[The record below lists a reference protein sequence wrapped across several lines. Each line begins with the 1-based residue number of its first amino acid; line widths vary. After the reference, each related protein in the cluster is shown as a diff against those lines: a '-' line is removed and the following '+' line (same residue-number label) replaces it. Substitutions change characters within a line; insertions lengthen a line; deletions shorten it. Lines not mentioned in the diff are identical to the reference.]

1 MFYRF
6 FRDQMFQWGTKYGT
20 SRQHQEKMSMV
31 SEKRVREII
40 YESVRDE
47 VVVRNTNDCESRSSL
62 NRNDCTNL
70 RLTWL
75 DRTWGGQRN
84 VEAVQADITQQWNVN
99 TISMTNCTH
108 LQVQQITT
116 FLLAL
121 LFYQSIPFT
130 PLLHLPAPPL
140 PPRPFPSVTFENTWW
155 STWKKTGTQPGDW
168 VVVHSWEC

>member
-1 MFYRF
+1 MVPADNTR
-6 FRDQMFQWGTKYGT
+6 RRCQW
-20 SRQHQEKMSMV
+20 
-31 SEKRVREII
+31 
-40 YESVRDE
+40 SVRNGWGKLFMKVSGMRLWLE
-47 VVVRNTNDCESRSSL
+47 TQTTVSPGRVLTGTTAQTSV
-62 NRNDCTNL
+62 

-168 VVVHSWEC
+168 VVVHIWECKSLGL

>member
-1 MFYRF
+1 MVPADNTR
-6 FRDQMFQWGTKYGT
+6 RRCQW
-20 SRQHQEKMSMV
+20 
-31 SEKRVREII
+31 
-40 YESVRDE
+40 SVRNGWGKLFMKVSGMRLWLE
-47 VVVRNTNDCESRSSL
+47 TQTTVSPGRVLTGTTAQTS
-62 NRNDCTNL
+62 L

-121 LFYQSIPFT
+121 LFYQPIPFT
-130 PLLHLPAPPL
+130 PLLHLPAPTPSSAFSLSHFWEHLMEYMEKNRNTTRWLGCGPL
-140 PPRPFPSVTFENTWW
+140 MGVLVNLWGC
-155 STWKKTGTQPGDW
+155 ST
-168 VVVHSWEC
+168 V

>member
-1 MFYRF
+1 MVPADNTR
-6 FRDQMFQWGTKYGT
+6 RRCQW
-20 SRQHQEKMSMV
+20 
-31 SEKRVREII
+31 
-40 YESVRDE
+40 SVRNGWGKLFMKVSGMRLWLE
-47 VVVRNTNDCESRSSL
+47 TQTTVSPGRVLTGTTAQTSVRM
-62 NRNDCTNL
+62 
-70 RLTWL
+70 TWL

-168 VVVHSWEC
+168 VVVHTWECKSLGL

>member
-1 MFYRF
+1 MVPADNTR
-6 FRDQMFQWGTKYGT
+6 RRCQW
-20 SRQHQEKMSMV
+20 
-31 SEKRVREII
+31 
-40 YESVRDE
+40 SVRNGWGKLFMKVSGMRLWLE
-47 VVVRNTNDCESRSSL
+47 TQTTVSPGRVLTGTTAQTSV
-62 NRNDCTNL
+62 

-121 LFYQSIPFT
+121 LFYQPIPFT

-168 VVVHSWEC
+168 VVVHTWECKSLGL